1 MARPRVLSNSQEPS
15 LRSRSSTTLKPSASM
30 CRERT
35 SWTWEGSTRS
45 EATVA
50 VLMTGLLR
58 VGVAGGLPQVDAN
71 TGPAPAPRPPR
82 APGRALQAGSV
93 GEAAAERHA
102 LLGGAQ
108 RGDHRAVAPALLR
121 RVHGHVGAAQQ
132 GALGLLEPDVRGDVG
147 AQGGDPD

>member
-1 MARPRVLSNSQEPS
+1 MVRPRVLSNSQEPR

-50 VLMTGLLR
+50 VLMRGLLR
-58 VGVAGGLPQVDAN
+58 VGVAGGLPQADAN
-71 TGPAPAPRPPR
+71 TRPAAGLPARSR
-82 APGRALQAGSV
+82 VATLLGLDSV
-93 GEAAAERHA
+93 GEAAAERHP

-108 RGDHRAVAPALLR
+108 RGHDRAVAAALLG
-121 RVHGHVGAAQQ
+121 RVHGHVRAAPQ
-132 GALGLLEPDVRGDVG
+132 G
-147 AQGGDPD
+147 